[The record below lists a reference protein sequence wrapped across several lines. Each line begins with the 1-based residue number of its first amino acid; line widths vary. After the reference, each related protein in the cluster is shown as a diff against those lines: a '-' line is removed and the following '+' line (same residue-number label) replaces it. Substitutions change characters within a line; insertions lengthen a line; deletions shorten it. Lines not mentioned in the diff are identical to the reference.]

1 MGEEVVLLD
10 FLTSIFATRV
20 RIALAEKE
28 VKYESKEE
36 DLMNLKKSPLLL
48 KMNPI
53 YKKIPVLIHN
63 GRPVCESLIIVEYV
77 DEVWKGKASLLP
89 SHPCDRAQARFW
101 ADFIDKK
108 LEGFARKI
116 WSTKGEEQQAAKIG
130 FINCLKTLEEGA
142 LGDEPYFG
150 GDNFG
155 FLDVALLGH
164 YSWFYTYEKFGKFS
178 IEADCP
184 KLMAWGKRCMER
196 DSVSKS
202 LADPIKVY
210 ESVLLWQKLRGQE

>member
-1 MGEEVVLLD
+1 PPPYLNFTLFSTGRTGEKVILLD
-10 FLTSIFATRV
+10 FLTTIFATKV

-28 VKYESKEE
+28 VKYKSKEE

-53 YKKIPVLIHN
+53 NKKIPVLIHN
-63 GRPVCESLIIVEYV
+63 GRPFCESLIIVEYV
-77 DEVWKGKASLLP
+77 DEL
-89 SHPCDRAQARFW
+89 D
-101 ADFIDKK
+101 
-108 LEGFARKI
+108 GFARKI

-130 FINCLKTLEEGA
+130 FINCQKTLEEGA
-142 LGDEPYFG
+142 LGDKPYFG

-155 FLDVALLGH
+155 SLDVALLGN
-164 YSWFYTYEKFGKFS
+164 YNWFDTYEKFGKFS
-178 IEADCP
+178 IEADC
-184 KLMAWGKRCMER
+184 RCMER

-210 ESVLLWQKLRGQE
+210 ESVLL

>member
-1 MGEEVVLLD
+1 MTGRTGEKVILLD
-10 FLTSIFATRV
+10 FLTTIVATRV

-28 VKYESKEE
+28 VKCESTEE
-36 DLMNLKKSPLLL
+36 DLMNLQKSPLLL

-53 YKKIPVLIHN
+53 NKKIPVLIHN
-63 GRPVCESLIIVEYV
+63 DPY
-77 DEVWKGKASLLP
+77 
-89 SHPCDRAQARFW
+89 DRAQARFW

-108 LEGFARKI
+108 LDGFARKI
-116 WSTKGEEQQAAKIG
+116 WSTKGGEQQAAKIG
-130 FINCLKTLEEGA
+130 FINCPKPLEEGA
-142 LGDEPYFG
+142 LGDKPYFG

-155 FLDVALLGH
+155 SLDVALLGN
-164 YSWFYTYEKFGKFS
+164 YNWFYTYEKFGKFS

-184 KLMAWGKRCMER
+184 KLIAWGKRCMER

-210 ESVLLWQKLRGQE
+210 ESVLLWQKIRGQE